1 MFWRILV
8 GILAVLLV
16 LILVGPLVIPIRP
29 LADTLPPERLA
40 DADSRFV
47 EVAGV
52 KIHYKVF
59 GSGQPVMILL
69 HGFGASTF
77 SWREVTGPLSQSGTV
92 IVYDRPAFGL
102 TERPLPGSWVGQ
114 NPYSEPAQVTIL
126 FGLMDALE
134 VRSAILVGNS
144 AGGSV
149 AVNAA
154 LTQPDRVQALVLVD
168 AAIYDSGRTVPAW
181 LRWVSHTPQ
190 AERIGPLLTR
200 SIASRGI
207 EILFS
212 AWHDRARI
220 MPEIIRGYRL
230 PLRAQNWDVALWQY
244 TTAAQPGNLSAHLA
258 ELHLPTLVITGDD
271 DRIVP
276 TANSLRLAQEIPG
289 AQLVVVKDCGH
300 VPQEECPV
308 DFLQAVRPFVARSSS
323 TE

>member
-1 MFWRILV
+1 MIWRILA

-16 LILVGPLVIPIRP
+16 LILVGPLVIPIPP
-29 LADTLPPERLA
+29 LTDTLPPERLA

-77 SWREVTGPLSQSGTV
+77 SWREVTGPLSQYGTV

-102 TERPLPGSWVGQ
+102 TERPLPGSWTGQ
-114 NPYSEPAQVTIL
+114 NPFSPPAQITIL
-126 FGLMDALE
+126 FGLMDALQIP
-134 VRSAILVGNS
+134 RAILVGNS

-149 AVNAA
+149 AVSAA
-154 LTQPDRVQALVLVD
+154 LAQPDRVQALVLVD
-168 AAIYDSGRTVPAW
+168 AAIYDGGRTVPAW
-181 LRWVSHTPQ
+181 LRWLFQTPQ

-200 SIASRGI
+200 SIASRGM

-212 AWHDRARI
+212 AWHDRTRI
-220 MPEIIRGYRL
+220 TPEITRGYRL
-230 PLRAQNWDVALWQY
+230 PLRAQNWDVALWQF
-244 TTAAQPGNLSAHLA
+244 TTAAQPGDVSAHLA
-258 ELHLPTLVITGDD
+258 QLRTPTLVITGDD

-276 TANSLRLAQEIPG
+276 TANSLRLAQEIRG
-289 AQLVVVKDCGH
+289 AQLAVIKDCGH

-308 DFLQAVRPFVARSSS
+308 DFLQAVRSWMTQISPPL
-323 TE
+323 